1 MGSRGRGAYVQSV
14 LHVPRTSLVLHAAIN
29 KEIALTQELEIV
41 RTELDAYKK
50 ENALLRKDL
59 AVVRKELDAYQ
70 KSEPETTLLRKD
82 LEVVRKEL
90 DAYKKEYKLLRQEL
104 EDDFVFVS

>member
-1 MGSRGRGAYVQSV
+1 MESK
-14 LHVPRTSLVLHAAIN
+14 
-29 KEIALTQELEIV
+29 KELLE
-41 RTELDAYKK
+41 AYKK
-50 ENALLRKDL
+50 ENALLRKDLAVVRKALVAYQEREPEITLLRKDL

-90 DAYKKEYKLLRQEL
+90 DAYKKEYKLLRKEL